1 MPLQSGSSKKAVSAN
16 IKRELAAGKPRAQSV
31 AIAMSK
37 AGKSY
42 GHSPDRYDDTGT
54 GPVPARREYH
64 SEQEGLP
71 EGEGTKGTPV
81 GGTENLRT
89 KTVTKQAAILSSPTG
104 DAKKWPSGV
113 DSFNDDG
120 V

>member
-1 MPLQSGSSKKAVSAN
+1 MPLKSGSSKKVVAAN

-42 GHSPDRYDDTGT
+42 GHSPDRYDDQGT
-54 GPVPARREYH
+54 GPVPGRREYH

-71 EGEGTKGTPV
+71 EGKGTKGTPV

-104 DAKKWPSGV
+104 DAKKWPSAV
-113 DSFNDDG
+113 DSFNDDAT
-120 V
+120 

>member
-1 MPLQSGSSKKAVSAN
+1 MPLQSGSSKKIVSAN
-16 IKRELAAGKPRAQSV
+16 IKRERAAGKPQKQAV

-42 GHSPDRYDDTGT
+42 GHSPDRYDDQGT

-71 EGEGTKGTPV
+71 DGKGSKGKPV
-81 GGTENLRT
+81 GGTENLGT
-89 KTVTKQAAILSSPTG
+89 KAVTKQAAILSSPTG

-113 DSFNDDG
+113 DSFTDDG